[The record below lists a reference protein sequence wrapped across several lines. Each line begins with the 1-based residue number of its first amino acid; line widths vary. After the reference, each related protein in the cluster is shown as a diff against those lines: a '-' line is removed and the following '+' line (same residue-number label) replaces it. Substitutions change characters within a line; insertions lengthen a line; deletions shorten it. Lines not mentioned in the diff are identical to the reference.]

1 MSTARH
7 KLLKAEGMLL
17 LQHRCWDVE
26 EEMNTVTTLCWL
38 GGQPIITASMVFVSS
53 DRTVG

>member
-7 KLLKAEGMLL
+7 KLLKAEGTLL